1 MSVVLVTGSSSGI
14 GLATALHFARQGW
27 DVHAGVRNPATA
39 AELQQA
45 IAAEKLPI
53 TPVTIDV
60 DDAGSI
66 ASGVGEVLA
75 RAGRIDALV
84 NNAGIGGG
92 GAIEDVPVD
101 WAKSL
106 FETNYFGA
114 IRMTQAVLPGMRDR
128 RAGAIVKCELDRRS
142 AGHRR
147 ARPLLRGEAR
157 PRGNQ

>member
-27 DVHAGVRNPATA
+27 DVHAGIRNPATA

-53 TPVTIDV
+53 TPVAIDV
-60 DDAGSI
+60 DDAGSVTR
-66 ASGVGEVLA
+66 GVGEVLA

-106 FETNYFGA
+106 FRNT
-114 IRMTQAVLPGMRDR
+114 
-128 RAGAIVKCELDRRS
+128 S
-142 AGHRR
+142 S
-147 ARPLLRGEAR
+147 
-157 PRGNQ
+157 